1 VSAPTVKRTFV
12 EIDAELDQIADAFD
26 RLGDGG
32 TEEEIFAAVEAYF
45 GDLMDERDRKLD
57 NYARFIAQRQ
67 AYAEFRKAEA
77 DRLSAL
83 AKADLNAAKSCKD
96 RLHWLFVERG
106 WTKIETPNHKFAIQ
120 KNGGKVP
127 LIIADIDPTLVPVKY
142 QKVTVTLDN
151 DAIRADLDGGISLP
165 FARFG
170 EVGSHL
176 RIR

>member
-1 VSAPTVKRTFV
+1 MPTPTRTFV
-12 EIDAELDQIADAFD
+12 GIDIELDQIADAFD

-32 TEEEIFAAVEAYF
+32 TEEEILAAVEAYF

-57 NYARFIAQRQ
+57 NYAHFIAQRQ
-67 AYAEFRKAEA
+67 AYAEFRETEA
-77 DRLSAL
+77 KRLAAL
-83 AKADLNAAKSCKD
+83 ARADLNAAKSCKD

-127 LIIADIDPTLVPVKY
+127 LIIADIDPSLVPVKY

-151 DAIRADLDGGISLP
+151 DAIRADLDGGMSLP

-170 EVGSHL
+170 EVGFHL
-176 RIR
+176 KIR